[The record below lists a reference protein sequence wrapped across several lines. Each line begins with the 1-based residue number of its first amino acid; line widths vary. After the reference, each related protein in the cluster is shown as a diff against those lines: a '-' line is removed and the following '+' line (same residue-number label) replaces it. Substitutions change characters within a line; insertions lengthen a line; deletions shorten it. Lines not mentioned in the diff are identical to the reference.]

1 MLKRLTCKQWLRA
14 AATRAVRTVAQSA
27 IAAIGSSTM
36 LGGVSW
42 PVVLSTAALAGIL
55 SLLTSL
61 AGLPECKDAAADSA
75 AAGTDGADG
84 KEE

>member
-14 AATRAVRTVAQSA
+14 AAARAVRTVAQSA

-61 AGLPECKDAAADSA
+61 AGLPECKDAADYAAETDDSA
-75 AAGTDGADG
+75 E
-84 KEE
+84 K

>member
-14 AATRAVRTVAQSA
+14 AAARAVRTVAQSA

-55 SLLTSL
+55 SLLKSL
-61 AGLPECKDAAADSA
+61 AGLPECKDAADSA
-75 AAGTDGADG
+75 AETDDSAE
-84 KEE
+84 K

>member
-14 AATRAVRTVAQSA
+14 AAARAVRTVAQSA

-61 AGLPECKDAAADSA
+61 AGLPECKDAADSA
-75 AAGTDGADG
+75 AETDDSAE
-84 KEE
+84 K

>member
-14 AATRAVRTVAQSA
+14 AAARAVRTVAQSA

-55 SLLTSL
+55 
-61 AGLPECKDAAADSA
+61 
-75 AAGTDGADG
+75 
-84 KEE
+84 